1 VGCCDGLDDVGA
13 AVGLDGA
20 KVEKLGEYVSPAASE
35 GVGVS
40 CGAAVGARE
49 GGGEG
54 RADGIPV
61 GRDECPVDMGDC
73 VGPGQ
78 QKVV

>member
-1 VGCCDGLDDVGA
+1 MGCCDGLDDVGA

-54 RADGIPV
+54 GADGIPV
-61 GRDECPVDMGDC
+61 GRDECPVDMGDG

-78 QKVV
+78 HKVV